1 MSEEEEKSI
10 SLKIAHM
17 EGKVDRI
24 LRSIEGDDAMGT
36 EGLANQVKKNR
47 QEIKEMNNRIQWQDK
62 KIAGWAGFM
71 GAFGALLGFIGAI
84 ATGIIRGMME

>member
-1 MSEEEEKSI
+1 MSENEQNSI

-17 EGKVDRI
+17 ERKVDRI
-24 LRSIEGDDAMGT
+24 LRSIEGDEAMGA

-47 QEIKEMNNRIQWQDK
+47 QEIKEVNARLQWQDK

-84 ATGIIRGMME
+84 ATGIIRTLMD